1 MRQMSLNVI
10 GSPETLDKVL
20 VRPLSASGIRVARQD
35 WLCNRLF
42 SEAICELVTSV
53 QPVKESLPLSLSPI
67 GQVDPIRIH
76 NIAQSHDAL
85 QLMHVGTARY
95 RQGINLV

>member
-1 MRQMSLNVI
+1 MLNV
-10 GSPETLDKVL
+10 
-20 VRPLSASGIRVARQD
+20 VRPDYVWVG
-35 WLCNRLF
+35 LF

-53 QPVKESLPLSLSPI
+53 QPVIQKESLPLSLSPI
-67 GQVDPIRIH
+67 GQVDPIRIQ